1 MAARQWTEE
10 QRKQKSL
17 KIKQWQQWQNC
28 TKAKTI
34 EGKAK
39 ASRNAYKGGFRNSL
53 KTSINYC
60 VMQNCCLKV
69 WVSQLQKKYINHILM
84 LIQFGE
90 INKKIKAKVTY

>member
-39 ASRNAYKGGFRNSL
+39 ASRNAYRGGVRQQLKALNQLLQSQKNSL
-53 KTSINYC
+53 S
-60 VMQNCCLKV
+60 
-69 WVSQLQKKYINHILM
+69 
-84 LIQFGE
+84 
-90 INKKIKAKVTY
+90 KII